1 GSDVCSSDLG
11 AVICS
16 FFLKRR
22 QAEGLFHIR
31 RVLVEWAHNK
41 FWKRALNA
49 HVSKGLREGIFL
61 FVISIWV
68 FIMTQSVFAFGMC
81 NLFLSGLSFVLYFI
95 VTKWVKLSLR
105 KKAILSGALILYFS
119 IYIIL
124 FDISYT
130 QLMIYAA
137 LIGIAYPVVNV
148 PYASLTYDV
157 IGKARKAKEL
167 RVEYIVVRELFV
179 NIGLV
184 TSIVI
189 FLTAITLFPAETI
202 IPYLLAIFGL
212 GHLFIYLFVK
222 DIYLG
227 STGKKDAITKE
238 PVTDEKN
245 R

>member
-1 GSDVCSSDLG
+1 EITEPESRDFFNGFLGVLQSFAGMVGPLLAGTIIASMQENVGHSVIFTMSFILFIG

-22 QAEGLFHIR
+22 QPVGHFHFS
-31 RVLVEWAHNK
+31 RVLMERTHNK
-41 FWKRALNA
+41 NWKRVLNA
-49 HVSKGLREGIFL
+49 HVSQGLREGIFL

-68 FIMTQSVFAFGMC
+68 FITTQSEFALGMF

-95 VTKWVKLSLR
+95 VTKWVKPSLR

-179 NIGLV
+179 NIGRV
-184 TSIVI
+184 TS
-189 FLTAITLFPAETI
+189 
-202 IPYLLAIFGL
+202 
-212 GHLFIYLFVK
+212 
-222 DIYLG
+222 
-227 STGKKDAITKE
+227 
-238 PVTDEKN
+238 
-245 R
+245 